1 MLRSFCANI
10 WRYRQTPVRC
20 PHCGWHDS
28 KVLDSRATDEGE
40 AIRRRRECLS
50 CKRRFTTFE
59 RAEPIVLQVAK
70 RDGHREPFD
79 RGKVLTGM
87 VRACEGRPVPHSVLE
102 QTAAEIEREL
112 VDQGRPEVAS
122 REIGDRVIE
131 RLRRLDDV
139 AYVRFASVYRRVG
152 DVDRLV
158 EEIQRLKARKQ
169 REAESEAQ
177 IELIPI
183 PPDRSGQR

>member
-1 MLRSFCANI
+1 
-10 WRYRQTPVRC
+10 VRC
-20 PHCGWHDS
+20 PYCGGEDS
-28 KVLDSRATDEGE
+28 KVLDSRASDEGE

-59 RAEPIVLQVAK
+59 RAERVVVQVAK
-70 RDGHREPFD
+70 RDGRREPFD
-79 RGKVLTGM
+79 RTKVLTGM
-87 VRACEGRPVPHSVLE
+87 LRACEGRPVPREILD
-102 QTAAEIEREL
+102 QAASEIEREL
-112 VDQGRPEVAS
+112 AEQGTLEVAS

-131 RLRRLDDV
+131 RLRHMDDV

-169 REAESEAQ
+169 LEAELRSQ
-177 IELIPI
+177 IELIPLL
-183 PPDRSGQR
+183 PQRSGQR

>member
-1 MLRSFCANI
+1 
-10 WRYRQTPVRC
+10 VRC
-20 PHCGWHDS
+20 PYCGGEDS
-28 KVLDSRATDEGE
+28 KVLDSRASDEGE

-59 RAEPIVLQVAK
+59 RAERLVLQVAK
-70 RDGHREPFD
+70 REGRREPFD
-79 RGKVLTGM
+79 RTKVLTGM
-87 VRACEGRPVPHSVLE
+87 LRASEGRPVPREVLE
-102 QTAAEIEREL
+102 QAASEIEREL
-112 VDQGRPEVAS
+112 AEQGALEVAS

-131 RLRRLDDV
+131 RLRHLDDV

-169 REAESEAQ
+169 REAELQSQ
-177 IELIPI
+177 IELIPFL
-183 PPDRSGQR
+183 PQRPGPR